1 MERII
6 HYNTLLLTRN
16 NIPQINQTSL
26 LKLKN
31 ILISN
36 LIIII
41 LFSFSLFYYYF
52 KINSSLSQKKIQIRK
67 YVNSDLYSFIDY
79 SHNRSMSNKTLNNN
93 KIKPFRF
100 FDSQDF
106 YQITRQKYLYEM
118 QKQNIIKNLIYYK
131 FTGTWELNN
140 NNNNSKNNN
149 SSFSIGDSN
158 KGDVII
164 EFDKA
169 FEMKSRE
176 DALALIM
183 KNKEGK
189 YIDHW
194 IKITSYSIYSSLNK
208 NINLFDNTF
217 QINGKYITDYEKG
230 EIFET
235 IYKKEKRCYTFI
247 NMTFPLNFENI
258 NATTL
263 TGESVFIGK
272 IAVINNKNFT
282 LKIDSNCGFA
292 FKVEGKIYD
301 ENEENKINFYKLKIY
316 LFFSIFSTIL
326 YCFGVISLFCGIRK
340 SEMSISALN
349 IECFVMNSIWNFYC
363 FSSNIFLGFYG
374 YTTFLLY
381 FIIIGLLFLSKFL
394 IFDILIFYTFWG
406 IKERSTT
413 NSCKLCLLRIRFYIS
428 LTLLFVSTFFFI
440 TSFLVNYF
448 YISIICITLWVP
460 QIIHNIITN
469 NRYGLPFIYI
479 LGCTI
484 ERIIYPFYFRGIK
497 DNFFMLKVNNNI
509 FTIIIMLVLFLIVIL
524 LIQTFRVPRFM
535 FSEKYQGS
543 TYNFYKNK
551 EELQNDNKD
560 INNEECVICLM
571 PIFDDKK
578 SNNIIEM
585 DEFNSSTDLDQ
596 EEEEEEDNNINKENN
611 NLGNSLENS
620 NIKLNIKEN
629 KLEGNLEKNEVN
641 NNNDNNNLLIYE
653 NKNKEK
659 IIETKENNNEKDN
672 KEEIFNT
679 IKSKNKLK
687 CQKLIQQKLLNVL
700 YFFYL
705 FFKKNFLY
713 FYKSSANIHNK
724 LYMLTPCKH
733 IFHSECLEL
742 WLDQKKEC
750 PNCRTSFENLF

>member
-6 HYNTLLLTRN
+6 PLNTLFLTRNN

-31 ILISN
+31 VLIFN

-52 KINSSLSQKKIQIRK
+52 KINTSLSQKKIQIRK

-79 SHNRSMSNKTLNNN
+79 SHDKSISNKTFN
-93 KIKPFRF
+93 KLKPPLF

-106 YQITRQKYLYEM
+106 YQITRQKYLYQM
-118 QKQNIIKNLIYYK
+118 QKQTILKNLIYYK
-131 FTGTWELNN
+131 FTGTWELYND
-140 NNNNSKNNN
+140 NNNNSKNKN
-149 SSFSIGDSN
+149 SSFFIGDSN

-176 DALALIM
+176 EALALIM

-194 IKITSYSIYSSLNK
+194 LKITSYSIYSSLTK
-208 NINLFDNTF
+208 IINLLDNTF
-217 QINGKYITDYEKG
+217 QINGKYISDYEKG

-235 IYKKEKRCYTFI
+235 IYKRENRCHTFI

-263 TGESVFIGK
+263 TGESVFFGK

-282 LKIDSNCGFA
+282 LKINSNCGFA
-292 FKVEGKIYD
+292 FKVEAKIYD
-301 ENEENKINFYKLKIY
+301 EKEENKINFNKLKVY
-316 LFFSIFSTIL
+316 LYLSIFSTIL
-326 YCFGVISLFCGIRK
+326 YCFGVIILFCGIRK

-374 YTTFLLY
+374 YITFLLY

-413 NSCKLCLLRIRFYIS
+413 NSCKLCLLRLRFYII
-428 LTLLFVSTFFFI
+428 LTLLFVSTFFCI

-509 FTIIIMLVLFLIVIL
+509 FKIIIMFVLFLIVIL
-524 LIQTFRVPRFM
+524 LIQTFRGPRFM
-535 FSEKYQGS
+535 LSEKYQGS

-585 DEFNSSTDLDQ
+585 DEFNSSTDLGQ
-596 EEEEEEDNNINKENN
+596 EEEEDENNNINKEIN

-620 NIKLNIKEN
+620 SIKLNIKEN
-629 KLEGNLEKNEVN
+629 KLEDNLEKNDV

-653 NKNKEK
+653 NKDKEK

-672 KEEIFNT
+672 KEEVFNT
-679 IKSKNKLK
+679 IKSKNKMK
-687 CQKLIQQKLLNVL
+687 CKNLIKKNLLNVL

-705 FFKKNFLY
+705 FFNKNFLY
-713 FYKSSANIHNK
+713 FYKSSPNIHNK
-724 LYMLTPCKH
+724 LYILTPCKH

-750 PNCRTSFENLF
+750 PNCRKSFENLF